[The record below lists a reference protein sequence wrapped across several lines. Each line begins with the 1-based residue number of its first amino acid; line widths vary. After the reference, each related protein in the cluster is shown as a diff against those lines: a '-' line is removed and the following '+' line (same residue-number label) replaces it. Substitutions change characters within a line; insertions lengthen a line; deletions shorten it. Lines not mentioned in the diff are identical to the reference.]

1 MVLARGVRGRR
12 RIRLPPTSGRS
23 DLAAA
28 VATAAAAV
36 GARVWSRRLP
46 LDPVLARGSQR
57 PPPDQASP
65 DLREVGSGGDGG
77 GGGRYLVTCDGPEVE
92 ADKGVS
98 LTDSILDPSQVS

>member
-77 GGGRYLVTCDGPEVE
+77 GGGRCSCEESE
-92 ADKGVS
+92 AAAGYDARAW
-98 LTDSILDPSQVS
+98 SQSGWIRKK